1 MAARPQEDGM
11 FSQRVGS
18 VMERRKILTAPPE
31 TTVSRA
37 AELMAEWKVG
47 AVMVVEGT
55 RLVGIFTERDV
66 VFRVVA
72 RGRDPAQTLL
82 SEVMTPDPR
91 TIDPA
96 KSFGYALLLM
106 HENGFRHMPVVED
119 GKPVGMVSAR
129 NALDPDLEEFVSESQ
144 RRKHILS
151 TGGSR

>member
-1 MAARPQEDGM
+1 M

-18 VMERRKILTAPPE
+18 VMERRKVLTAPPG

-72 RGRDPAQTLL
+72 KGRDPAQTLL
-82 SEVMTPDPR
+82 SEVMTPDPK

-106 HENGFRHMPVVED
+106 HENGCRHMPVVED

-151 TGGSR
+151 TGGSW

>member
-1 MAARPQEDGM
+1 M

-18 VMERRKILTAPPE
+18 VMERRKVLTAPPD

-72 RGRDPAQTLL
+72 KGRDPAQTLL

-91 TIDPA
+91 TIDPG

>member
-1 MAARPQEDGM
+1 M

-72 RGRDPAQTLL
+72 KGRDPAQTLL

>member
-1 MAARPQEDGM
+1 
-11 FSQRVGS
+11 
-18 VMERRKILTAPPE
+18 
-31 TTVSRA
+31 
-37 AELMAEWKVG
+37 
-47 AVMVVEGT
+47 MVVEGT

-72 RGRDPAQTLL
+72 KGRDPAQTLL

-151 TGGSR
+151 TGGSW

>member
-1 MAARPQEDGM
+1 M

-47 AVMVVEGT
+47 AVLVVEGT

-72 RGRDPAQTLL
+72 KGRDPAQTLL